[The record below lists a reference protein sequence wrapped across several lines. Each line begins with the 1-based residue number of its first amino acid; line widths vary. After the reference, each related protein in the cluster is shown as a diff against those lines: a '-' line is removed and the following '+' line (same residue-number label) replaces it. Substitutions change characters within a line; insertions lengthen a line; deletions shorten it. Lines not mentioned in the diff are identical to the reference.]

1 MHIWPTWHCFYT
13 LFLDTLFFSL
23 LYRLYPCFYR
33 YIYSTLARNSSHL
46 SHFIFHYLR
55 DGINT
60 YCFLLLSSTYRYILY
75 FTSIW
80 FALFTFYF
88 SLFERRFK
96 LLLCF
101 YYSLPHIDI
110 YPCFYIVITLARN
123 GSYNHL
129 LLTFY
134 FSLFERWNKHLLLF
148 ITNCFIWVFLYCVS
162 LFFYYMDYILAFI

>member
-1 MHIWPTWHCFYT
+1 MALFLYP
-13 LFLDTLFFSL
+13 FLDTLFFSL

-88 SLFERRFK
+88 LLFERRFK

-101 YYSLPHIDI
+101 Y
-110 YPCFYIVITLARN
+110 
-123 GSYNHL
+123 
-129 LLTFY
+129 
-134 FSLFERWNKHLLLF
+134 FSLFIIWIISLLL
-148 ITNCFIWVFLYCVS
+148 YS
-162 LFFYYMDYILAFI
+162 YYLSPKWLI